1 MIFNTIKEKAVKTEI
16 RFWLWAANNDLKRA
30 REAKDLESFNKHMK
44 SFKEDQSYAMDG
56 YNKIKKSNKDR
67 IINCRVKFEGAKA

>member
-16 RFWLWAANNDLKRA
+16 RFWSWAANDDLKKA
-30 REAKDLESFNKHMK
+30 GKAKDLKSFNKHMR
-44 SFKEDQSYAMDG
+44 SFKKCQSYAMDG